1 MNSKKTMRIMGHV
14 LILLGILLPLYG
26 FGSLSKGILL
36 EKAKYKAFM
45 ASDGPSYEAVAP
57 VIEKYNAD
65 RGGEVAAVDPFAT
78 DDYVAAESFID
89 DPDGVFAFLR
99 IPKLDLYQPI
109 YMDASKEN
117 LAKGVAHIMGT
128 DLPGQSPG
136 LRPVIAGHRGY
147 YQSTFFIY
155 LDELAE
161 GDSVFVE
168 WKDKVLEYK
177 VAGQEIIQP
186 WEVEK
191 LAPVE
196 GKKLLTLLTCNPMRP
211 PRPQRLLVNCE
222 LVEKEDG
229 GGANTPASTAD
240 GAAADGDKK
249 VAVSK
254 KVKQMNAGV
263 LAITAV
269 LVVLLLWRGK
279 KFFEELRKKEEEQEQ
294 E

>member
-1 MNSKKTMRIMGHV
+1 MSKKTMRIMGHV

-36 EKAKYKAFM
+36 EKAKYRAYM
-45 ASDGPSYEAVAP
+45 ASADASYEKVAP
-57 VIEKYNAD
+57 AMEKYNEEL
-65 RGGEVAAVDPFAT
+65 GGEVAAVDPFAT

-89 DPDGVFAFLR
+89 DPEGIFAYLR

-109 YMDASKEN
+109 FMDASKVN

-128 DLPGQSPG
+128 DMPGLSPG

-147 YQSTFFIY
+147 YQSVMFMN
-155 LDELAE
+155 LEELAE

-168 WKDKVLEYK
+168 WKDKSLEYK
-177 VAGQEIIQP
+177 VYNQEIIEP

-191 LAPVE
+191 LAPIE
-196 GKKLLTLLTCNPMRP
+196 GRKLLTLLTCNPKRP
-211 PRPQRLLVNCE
+211 PRRQRLLVNCE
-222 LVEKEDG
+222 LVEKED
-229 GGANTPASTAD
+229 APAAS
-240 GAAADGDKK
+240 AAASAGGDKK

-263 LAITAV
+263 LAITAG
-269 LVVLLLWRGK
+269 LVVLLVWRGK
-279 KFFEELRKKEEEQEQ
+279 KFVDEIRKKEEEE
-294 E
+294 EVEE

>member
-1 MNSKKTMRIMGHV
+1 MSKKTMRIMGHV

-36 EKAKYKAFM
+36 EKAKYRAYM
-45 ASDGPSYEAVAP
+45 ASADASYEKVAP
-57 VIEKYNAD
+57 AMEKYNEEL
-65 RGGEVAAVDPFAT
+65 GGEMAAVDPFAT

-89 DPDGVFAFLR
+89 DPEGVFAFLR

-109 YMDASKEN
+109 YMDASKVN

-128 DLPGQSPG
+128 DMPGLSPG

-147 YQSTFFIY
+147 YQSVMFMN
-155 LDELAE
+155 LEELAE

-168 WKDKVLEYK
+168 WKDKSLEYK
-177 VAGQEIIQP
+177 VYNQEVIEP

-191 LAPVE
+191 LAPIE
-196 GKKLLTLLTCNPMRP
+196 GRKLLTLLTCNPKRP
-211 PRPQRLLVNCE
+211 PRRQRLLVNCE

-229 GGANTPASTAD
+229 AATANAS
-240 GAAADGDKK
+240 AAADGDKK
-249 VAVSK
+249 VVVSK
-254 KVKQMNAGV
+254 KVKQMNAAV
-263 LAITAV
+263 LAITAFLIIL
-269 LVVLLLWRGK
+269 LVWRGK
-279 KFFEELRKKEEEQEQ
+279 KFVDEIRKKEEEQEEVQ

>member
-1 MNSKKTMRIMGHV
+1 MNRKGMRVMGHL
-14 LILLGILLPLYG
+14 LILMGILLPLYG

-36 EKAKYKAFM
+36 EKANYRRFM
-45 ASDGPSYEAVAP
+45 ASEGASYEEMAP

-65 RGGEVAAVDPFAT
+65 LGGQVAAVDPFAT
-78 DDYVAAESFID
+78 DDYAAAESFID

-117 LAKGVAHIMGT
+117 LARGVAHIMGT

-136 LRPVIAGHRGY
+136 LRAVIAGHRGY

-168 WKDKVLEYK
+168 WKDKALEYK
-177 VAGQEIIQP
+177 VYNQEIIEP

-191 LAPVE
+191 LAPIE
-196 GKKLLTLLTCNPMRP
+196 GRKLLTLLTCNPMRP
-211 PRPQRLLVNCE
+211 PRRQRLLVNCE
-222 LVEKEDG
+222 LVEKEDAPA
-229 GGANTPASTAD
+229 ANAPAA

-249 VAVSK
+249 TTVSK
-254 KVKQMNAGV
+254 KVKQMNAAV
-263 LAITAV
+263 LAVTAG
-269 LVVLLLWRGK
+269 LVVLLVWRGK
-279 KFFEELRKKEEEQEQ
+279 KFVEELRKKEEA
-294 E
+294 

>member
-1 MNSKKTMRIMGHV
+1 MSKKTMRIMGHV

-36 EKAKYKAFM
+36 EKAKYRAYM
-45 ASDGPSYEAVAP
+45 ASADASYEKVAP
-57 VIEKYNAD
+57 AMEKYNEELA
-65 RGGEVAAVDPFAT
+65 GEVAAVDPFAT

-89 DPDGVFAFLR
+89 DPEGIFAYLR

-109 YMDASKEN
+109 FTDASKVN

-128 DLPGQSPG
+128 DMPGLSPG

-147 YQSTFFIY
+147 YQSVMFMN
-155 LDELAE
+155 LEELAE

-168 WKDKVLEYK
+168 WKDKSLEYK
-177 VAGQEIIQP
+177 VYNQEVIEP

-191 LAPVE
+191 LAPIE
-196 GKKLLTLLTCNPMRP
+196 GRKLLTLLTCNPKRP
-211 PRPQRLLVNCE
+211 PRRQRLLVNCE

-229 GGANTPASTAD
+229 
-240 GAAADGDKK
+240 AAANAPGASAGGDKK

-254 KVKQMNAGV
+254 KVKQMNAAV
-263 LAITAV
+263 LAITAG
-269 LVVLLLWRGK
+269 LVVLLVWRGK
-279 KFFEELRKKEEEQEQ
+279 KFVEEIRKKEEEEEEVQE
-294 E
+294 

>member
-1 MNSKKTMRIMGHV
+1 MSKKTMRIMGHV

-36 EKAKYKAFM
+36 EKAKYRAFM
-45 ASDGPSYEAVAP
+45 ESDRAAYENVAADM
-57 VIEKYNAD
+57 EKYNEELA
-65 RGGEVAAVDPFAT
+65 GEVAAVDPFAT

-89 DPDGVFAFLR
+89 DPEGIFAYLR

-109 YMDASKEN
+109 FTDASKVN

-128 DLPGQSPG
+128 DMPGLSPG

-147 YQSTFFIY
+147 YQSVMFMN
-155 LDELAE
+155 LEELAE

-168 WKDKVLEYK
+168 WKDKSLEYK
-177 VAGQEIIQP
+177 VYNQEVIEP

-191 LAPVE
+191 LAPIE
-196 GKKLLTLLTCNPMRP
+196 GRKLLTLLTCNPKRP
-211 PRPQRLLVNCE
+211 PRRQRLLVNCE

-229 GGANTPASTAD
+229 
-240 GAAADGDKK
+240 AAANAPGASAGGDKK

-254 KVKQMNAGV
+254 KVKQMNAAV
-263 LAITAV
+263 LAITAFLIIL
-269 LVVLLLWRGK
+269 LVWRGK
-279 KFFEELRKKEEEQEQ
+279 KFVDEIRKKEEEVQE
-294 E
+294 

>member
-1 MNSKKTMRIMGHV
+1 MSKKTMRIMGHV

-36 EKAKYKAFM
+36 EKAKYRAYM
-45 ASDGPSYEAVAP
+45 ASADASYEKVAP
-57 VIEKYNAD
+57 AMEKYNEEL
-65 RGGEVAAVDPFAT
+65 GGEMAAVDPFAT
-78 DDYVAAESFID
+78 DDYAAAESFID

-109 YMDASKEN
+109 YMDASKNN

-128 DLPGQSPG
+128 DMPGLSPG

-147 YQSTFFIY
+147 YQSVMFMN
-155 LDELAE
+155 LEELAE

-168 WKDKVLEYK
+168 WKDKSLEYK
-177 VAGQEIIQP
+177 VYNQEIIEP

-191 LAPVE
+191 LAPIE
-196 GKKLLTLLTCNPMRP
+196 GRKLLTLLTCNPKRP
-211 PRPQRLLVNCE
+211 PRRQRLLVNCE
-222 LVEKEDG
+222 LVEKEE
-229 GGANTPASTAD
+229 GGAANAP
-240 GAAADGDKK
+240 GDKK

-263 LAITAV
+263 LAITAG
-269 LVVLLLWRGK
+269 LILLLLWRGK
-279 KFFEELRKKEEEQEQ
+279 KFFEELRKKEDEQEQ

>member
-26 FGSLSKGILL
+26 FGSLSKGILQ

-57 VIEKYNAD
+57 AMEKYNEE
-65 RGGEVAAVDPFAT
+65 RGGEMAAVDPFAT
-78 DDYVAAESFID
+78 DDYAAAESFID

-109 YMDASKEN
+109 YMDASKVN

-128 DLPGQSPG
+128 DMPGLSPG

-147 YQSTFFIY
+147 YQSVMFMN
-155 LDELAE
+155 LEELAA

-168 WKDKVLEYK
+168 WKDKSLEYK
-177 VAGQEIIQP
+177 VYNQEIIEP

-191 LAPVE
+191 LAPIE
-196 GKKLLTLLTCNPMRP
+196 GRKLLTLLTCNPKRP
-211 PRPQRLLVNCE
+211 PRRQRLLVNCE
-222 LVEKEDG
+222 LVEKEE
-229 GGANTPASTAD
+229 GGAANAP
-240 GAAADGDKK
+240 GDKK

-263 LAITAV
+263 LAITAG
-269 LVVLLLWRGK
+269 LILLLLWRGK
-279 KFFEELRKKEEEQEQ
+279 KFFEELRKKEEVEEQE
-294 E
+294 

>member
-1 MNSKKTMRIMGHV
+1 MSKKTMRIMGHV

-36 EKAKYKAFM
+36 EKAKYRAYM
-45 ASDGPSYEAVAP
+45 ASADASYEKVAP
-57 VIEKYNAD
+57 AMEKYNEEL
-65 RGGEVAAVDPFAT
+65 GGEMAAVDPFAT

-89 DPDGVFAFLR
+89 DPEGIFAYLR

-109 YMDASKEN
+109 FMDASKNN

-128 DLPGQSPG
+128 DLPGLSPG

-147 YQSTFFIY
+147 YQSVMFMN
-155 LDELAE
+155 LEELAE

-168 WKDKVLEYK
+168 WKDKSLEYK
-177 VAGQEIIQP
+177 VYNQEIIEP

-191 LAPVE
+191 LAPIE
-196 GKKLLTLLTCNPMRP
+196 GRKLLTLLTCNPKRP
-211 PRPQRLLVNCE
+211 PRRQRLLVNCE

-229 GGANTPASTAD
+229 AAAAKAS
-240 GAAADGDKK
+240 AAADGDKK

-254 KVKQMNAGV
+254 KVKQMNGAV
-263 LAITAV
+263 LAITAG
-269 LVVLLLWRGK
+269 LILLLIWRGK
-279 KFFEELRKKEEEQEQ
+279 KFVEEIRKKEEEQEQ
-294 E
+294 VQE

>member
-1 MNSKKTMRIMGHV
+1 MSKKTMRIMGHV

-36 EKAKYKAFM
+36 EKAKYRAFM
-45 ASDGPSYEAVAP
+45 ASDQAAYEHVAADM
-57 VIEKYNAD
+57 EKYNEELA
-65 RGGEVAAVDPFAT
+65 GEVAAVDPFAT

-89 DPDGVFAFLR
+89 DPEGIFAYLR

-109 YMDASKEN
+109 FMDASKVN

-128 DLPGQSPG
+128 DMPGLSPG

-147 YQSTFFIY
+147 YQSVMFMN
-155 LDELAE
+155 LEELAE

-168 WKDKVLEYK
+168 WKDKSLEYK
-177 VAGQEIIQP
+177 VYNQEIIEP

-191 LAPVE
+191 LAPIE
-196 GKKLLTLLTCNPMRP
+196 GRKLLTLLTCNPKRP
-211 PRPQRLLVNCE
+211 PRRQRLLVNCE
-222 LVEKEDG
+222 LVEKDDG
-229 GGANTPASTAD
+229 AAAANAP
-240 GAAADGDKK
+240 AAADGDKK
-249 VAVSK
+249 VVVSK

-269 LVVLLLWRGK
+269 LVVLLVWRGK
-279 KFFEELRKKEEEQEQ
+279 KFVDELRKKEEEEEQ
-294 E
+294 EEVQE

>member
-1 MNSKKTMRIMGHV
+1 MSKKTMRIMGHV

-36 EKAKYKAFM
+36 EKAKYRAYM
-45 ASDGPSYEAVAP
+45 ASADASYEKVAP
-57 VIEKYNAD
+57 AMEKYNEEL
-65 RGGEVAAVDPFAT
+65 GGEMAAVDPFAT

-89 DPDGVFAFLR
+89 DPEGIFAYLR

-109 YMDASKEN
+109 FMDASKNN

-128 DLPGQSPG
+128 DLPGLSPG

-147 YQSTFFIY
+147 YQSVMFMN
-155 LDELAE
+155 LEELAE

-168 WKDKVLEYK
+168 WKDKSLEYK
-177 VAGQEIIQP
+177 VYNQEIIEP

-191 LAPVE
+191 LAPIE
-196 GKKLLTLLTCNPMRP
+196 GRKLLTLLTCNPKRP
-211 PRPQRLLVNCE
+211 PRRQRLLVNCE

-229 GGANTPASTAD
+229 AAAAKAS
-240 GAAADGDKK
+240 AAADGDKK

-254 KVKQMNAGV
+254 KVKQMNAAV
-263 LAITAV
+263 LAITAG
-269 LVVLLLWRGK
+269 LILLLIWRGK
-279 KFFEELRKKEEEQEQ
+279 KFVEEIRKKEEEQEQ

>member
-36 EKAKYKAFM
+36 EKAKYRAYM
-45 ASDGPSYEAVAP
+45 ASADASYEKVAP
-57 VIEKYNAD
+57 AMEKYNEEL
-65 RGGEVAAVDPFAT
+65 GGEMAAVDPFAT
-78 DDYVAAESFID
+78 DDYAAAESFID

-117 LAKGVAHIMGT
+117 LARGVAHIMGT
-128 DLPGQSPG
+128 DMPGLSPG

-147 YQSTFFIY
+147 YQSVMFMN
-155 LDELAE
+155 LEELAE

-191 LAPVE
+191 LAPIE
-196 GKKLLTLLTCNPMRP
+196 GRKLLTLLTCNPKRP
-211 PRPQRLLVNCE
+211 PRRQRLLVNCE
-222 LVEKEDG
+222 LVEKEE
-229 GGANTPASTAD
+229 GGAANAP
-240 GAAADGDKK
+240 GDKK

-263 LAITAV
+263 LAITAG
-269 LVVLLLWRGK
+269 LILLLLWRGK

>member
-45 ASDGPSYEAVAP
+45 TSDGPSYEHVAP

-117 LAKGVAHIMGT
+117 LARGVAHIMGT

-191 LAPVE
+191 LAPIE
-196 GKKLLTLLTCNPMRP
+196 GRKLLTLLTCNPKRP
-211 PRPQRLLVNCE
+211 PRRQRLLVNCE
-222 LVEKEDG
+222 LVEKDS
-229 GGANTPASTAD
+229 PS
-240 GAAADGDKK
+240 AAASAAGDPAEKGEK
-249 VAVSK
+249 TPVSK

-269 LVVLLLWRGK
+269 LVVLLVWRGK

>member
-1 MNSKKTMRIMGHV
+1 MSKKTMRIMGHV

-36 EKAKYKAFM
+36 EKAKYRAYM
-45 ASDGPSYEAVAP
+45 ASADASYEKVAP
-57 VIEKYNAD
+57 AMEKYNEEL
-65 RGGEVAAVDPFAT
+65 GGEMAAVDPFAT

-89 DPDGVFAFLR
+89 DPEGIFAYLR

-109 YMDASKEN
+109 FMDASKNN

-128 DLPGQSPG
+128 DMPGLSPG

-147 YQSTFFIY
+147 YQSVMFMN
-155 LDELAE
+155 LEELAE

-168 WKDKVLEYK
+168 WKDKSLEYK
-177 VAGQEIIQP
+177 VYNQEIIEP

-191 LAPVE
+191 LAPIE
-196 GKKLLTLLTCNPMRP
+196 GRKLLTLLTCNPKRP
-211 PRPQRLLVNCE
+211 PRRQRLLVNCE
-222 LVEKEDG
+222 LVEKEDAPAANAP
-229 GGANTPASTAD
+229 GASS
-240 GAAADGDKK
+240 GGDKK

-254 KVKQMNAGV
+254 KVKQMNGAV
-263 LAITAV
+263 LAITAG
-269 LVVLLLWRGK
+269 LILLLIWRGK
-279 KFFEELRKKEEEQEQ
+279 KFVEEIRKKEVQEQ

>member
-1 MNSKKTMRIMGHV
+1 MSKKTMRIMGHV

-36 EKAKYKAFM
+36 EKAKYRAYM
-45 ASDGPSYEAVAP
+45 ASADASYEKVAP
-57 VIEKYNAD
+57 AMEKYNEE
-65 RGGEVAAVDPFAT
+65 RGGEMAAVDPFAT
-78 DDYVAAESFID
+78 DDYAAAESFID

-109 YMDASKEN
+109 FMDASKNN

-128 DLPGQSPG
+128 DMPGLSPG

-147 YQSTFFIY
+147 YQSVMFMN
-155 LDELAE
+155 LEELAV

-168 WKDKVLEYK
+168 WKDKSLEYK
-177 VAGQEIIQP
+177 VYNQEIIEP

-191 LAPVE
+191 LAPIE
-196 GKKLLTLLTCNPMRP
+196 GRKLLTLLTCNPKRP
-211 PRPQRLLVNCE
+211 PRRQRLLVNCE
-222 LVEKEDG
+222 LVEKED
-229 GGANTPASTAD
+229 APAKAS
-240 GAAADGDKK
+240 AAADGDKK

-254 KVKQMNAGV
+254 KVKQMNGAV
-263 LAITAV
+263 LAITAG
-269 LVVLLLWRGK
+269 LILLLIWRGK
-279 KFFEELRKKEEEQEQ
+279 KFVEEIRKKEVQEQ

>member
-1 MNSKKTMRIMGHV
+1 MSKKTMRIMGHV

-36 EKAKYKAFM
+36 EKAKYRAYM
-45 ASDGPSYEAVAP
+45 ASADASYEKVAP
-57 VIEKYNAD
+57 AMEKYNEEL
-65 RGGEVAAVDPFAT
+65 GGEMAAVDPFAT

-89 DPDGVFAFLR
+89 DPEGIFAYLR

-109 YMDASKEN
+109 FMDASKVN

-128 DLPGQSPG
+128 DMPGLSPG

-147 YQSTFFIY
+147 YQSVMFMN
-155 LDELAE
+155 LEELAE

-168 WKDKVLEYK
+168 WKDKSLEYK
-177 VAGQEIIQP
+177 VYNQEIIEP

-191 LAPVE
+191 LAPIE
-196 GKKLLTLLTCNPMRP
+196 GRKLLTLLTCNPKRP
-211 PRPQRLLVNCE
+211 PRRQRLLVNCE
-222 LVEKEDG
+222 LVEKD
-229 GGANTPASTAD
+229 D
-240 GAAADGDKK
+240 GAAANAPGASAGGDKK

-254 KVKQMNAGV
+254 KVKQMNAAV
-263 LAITAV
+263 LAITAG
-269 LVVLLLWRGK
+269 LVVLLVWRGK
-279 KFFEELRKKEEEQEQ
+279 KFVEEIRKKEEEEQ

>member
-36 EKAKYKAFM
+36 EKAKYKAYM
-45 ASDGPSYEAVAP
+45 ASDGSAYEQVAP
-57 VIEKYNAD
+57 VMEKYNAD
-65 RGGEVAAVDPFAT
+65 LGGEVAAVDPFAT

-89 DPDGVFAFLR
+89 DPEGIFAYLR

-109 YMDASKEN
+109 FMDASKNN

-128 DLPGQSPG
+128 DMPGLSPG

-147 YQSTFFIY
+147 YQSVMFMN
-155 LDELAE
+155 LEELAE

-168 WKDKVLEYK
+168 WKDKSLEYK
-177 VAGQEIIQP
+177 VYNQEIIEP

-191 LAPVE
+191 LAPIE
-196 GKKLLTLLTCNPMRP
+196 GRKLLTLLTCNPKRP
-211 PRPQRLLVNCE
+211 PRRQRLLVNCE

-229 GGANTPASTAD
+229 AAAAKAS
-240 GAAADGDKK
+240 AAADGDKK

-254 KVKQMNAGV
+254 KVKQMNGAV
-263 LAITAV
+263 LAITAG
-269 LVVLLLWRGK
+269 LILLLIWRGK
-279 KFFEELRKKEEEQEQ
+279 KFVEEIRKKEEEQEQ

>member
-1 MNSKKTMRIMGHV
+1 MNKKTMRIMGHV

-36 EKAKYKAFM
+36 EKAKYRAYM
-45 ASDGPSYEAVAP
+45 ASADASYEKVAP
-57 VIEKYNAD
+57 AMEKYNEEL
-65 RGGEVAAVDPFAT
+65 GGEMAAVDPFAT

-89 DPDGVFAFLR
+89 DPEGIFAYLR

-109 YMDASKEN
+109 FMDASKNN

-128 DLPGQSPG
+128 DMPGLSPG

-147 YQSTFFIY
+147 YQSVMFMN
-155 LDELAE
+155 LEELAE

-168 WKDKVLEYK
+168 WKDKSLEYK
-177 VAGQEIIQP
+177 VYNQEIIEP

-191 LAPVE
+191 LAPIE
-196 GKKLLTLLTCNPMRP
+196 GRKLLTLLTCNPKRP
-211 PRPQRLLVNCE
+211 PRRQRLLVNCE

-229 GGANTPASTAD
+229 
-240 GAAADGDKK
+240 AAAAKASASAGGDKK

-254 KVKQMNAGV
+254 KVKQMNGAV
-263 LAITAV
+263 LAITAG
-269 LVVLLLWRGK
+269 LILLLIWRGK
-279 KFFEELRKKEEEQEQ
+279 KFVEEIRKKEEEQEQ
-294 E
+294 EQE

>member
-1 MNSKKTMRIMGHV
+1 MSKKTMRIMGHV

-36 EKAKYKAFM
+36 EKAKYRAYM
-45 ASDGPSYEAVAP
+45 ASADASYEKVAADM
-57 VIEKYNAD
+57 EKYNEELA
-65 RGGEVAAVDPFAT
+65 GEVAAVDPFAT

-89 DPDGVFAFLR
+89 DPEGIFAYLR

-109 YMDASKEN
+109 FTDASKVN

-128 DLPGQSPG
+128 DMPGLSPG

-147 YQSTFFIY
+147 YQSVMFMN
-155 LDELAE
+155 LEELAE

-168 WKDKVLEYK
+168 WKDKSLEYK
-177 VAGQEIIQP
+177 VYNQEVIEP

-191 LAPVE
+191 LAPIE
-196 GKKLLTLLTCNPMRP
+196 GRKLLTLLTCNPKRP
-211 PRPQRLLVNCE
+211 PRRQRLLVNCE
-222 LVEKEDG
+222 LVEKDG
-229 GGANTPASTAD
+229 AAANGPSA
-240 GAAADGDKK
+240 AAADGDKK

-254 KVKQMNAGV
+254 KVKQMNAAV
-263 LAITAV
+263 LAITAFLIIL
-269 LVVLLLWRGK
+269 LVWRGK
-279 KFFEELRKKEEEQEQ
+279 KFVDEIRKKEEEQEEVQ

>member
-1 MNSKKTMRIMGHV
+1 MSKKTMRIMGHV

-36 EKAKYKAFM
+36 EKAKYRAYM
-45 ASDGPSYEAVAP
+45 ASADASYEKVAP
-57 VIEKYNAD
+57 AMEKYNEEL
-65 RGGEVAAVDPFAT
+65 GGEVAAVDPFAT

-89 DPDGVFAFLR
+89 DPEGIFAFLR

-109 YMDASKEN
+109 FTDASKVN

-128 DLPGQSPG
+128 DMPGLSPG

-147 YQSTFFIY
+147 YQSVMFMN
-155 LDELAE
+155 LEELAE

-168 WKDKVLEYK
+168 WKDKALEYK
-177 VAGQEIIQP
+177 VYNQEIIEP

-191 LAPVE
+191 LAPIE
-196 GKKLLTLLTCNPMRP
+196 GRKLLTLLTCNPMRP
-211 PRPQRLLVNCE
+211 PRRQRLLVNCE
-222 LVEKEDG
+222 LVEKD
-229 GGANTPASTAD
+229 D
-240 GAAADGDKK
+240 GAAANAPGASAGGDKK

-254 KVKQMNAGV
+254 KVKQMNAAV
-263 LAITAV
+263 LAITAG
-269 LVVLLLWRGK
+269 LVVLLVWRGK
-279 KFFEELRKKEEEQEQ
+279 KFVEEIRKKEEEEQ

>member
-1 MNSKKTMRIMGHV
+1 MSKKTMRIMGHV

-36 EKAKYKAFM
+36 EKAKYRAYM
-45 ASDGPSYEAVAP
+45 ASADASYEKVAP
-57 VIEKYNAD
+57 AMEKYNEEL
-65 RGGEVAAVDPFAT
+65 GGEMAAVDPFAT
-78 DDYVAAESFID
+78 DDYAAAESFID

-109 YMDASKEN
+109 YMDASKVN

-128 DLPGQSPG
+128 DMPGLSPG

-147 YQSTFFIY
+147 YQSVMFMN
-155 LDELAE
+155 LEELAE

-168 WKDKVLEYK
+168 WKDKSLEYK
-177 VAGQEIIQP
+177 VYNQEIIEP

-191 LAPVE
+191 LAPIE
-196 GKKLLTLLTCNPMRP
+196 GRKLLTLLTCNPKRP
-211 PRPQRLLVNCE
+211 PRRQRLLVNCE
-222 LVEKEDG
+222 LVEKEE
-229 GGANTPASTAD
+229 
-240 GAAADGDKK
+240 GAAAANASAVADGDKK

-263 LAITAV
+263 LAITAG
-269 LVVLLLWRGK
+269 LILLLLWRGK
-279 KFFEELRKKEEEQEQ
+279 KFFEELRKKEEVEEQE
-294 E
+294 

>member
-1 MNSKKTMRIMGHV
+1 MGHV

-36 EKAKYKAFM
+36 EKAKYRAYM
-45 ASDGPSYEAVAP
+45 ASADASYEKVAADM
-57 VIEKYNAD
+57 EKYNEELA
-65 RGGEVAAVDPFAT
+65 GEVAAVDPFAT

-89 DPDGVFAFLR
+89 DPEGIFAYLR

-109 YMDASKEN
+109 FTDASKVN

-128 DLPGQSPG
+128 DMPGLSPG

-147 YQSTFFIY
+147 YQSVMFMN
-155 LDELAE
+155 LEELAE

-168 WKDKVLEYK
+168 WKDKSLEYK
-177 VAGQEIIQP
+177 VYNQEIIEP

-191 LAPVE
+191 LAPIE
-196 GKKLLTLLTCNPMRP
+196 GRKLLTLLTCNPKRP
-211 PRPQRLLVNCE
+211 PRRQRLMVNCE

-229 GGANTPASTAD
+229 
-240 GAAADGDKK
+240 AAANAPGASAGGDKK

-254 KVKQMNAGV
+254 KVKQMNAAV

-269 LVVLLLWRGK
+269 LVVLLVWRGK
-279 KFFEELRKKEEEQEQ
+279 KFVEEIRKKEEEEEEVQE
-294 E
+294 